1 MLNNQS
7 TTDTIKTTSKRVF
20 QKTVEVTS
28 NLTENLIAD
37 KITRVSKNPRHDI

>member
-20 QKTVEVTS
+20 QETVEVTS
-28 NLTENLIAD
+28 DLIENLIAD